1 MDLNRNQFF
10 MAGLVILFLGI
21 QLRMVE
27 VFVLNEQTSQFL
39 AQRISQ
45 LKGEESPSPGQLPT
59 LFAAQAPVVKK
70 RVQPPPWL
78 GWALVSIGSVLVLHS
93 LAMKKPGA

>member
-59 LFAAQAPVVKK
+59 VFAAQAPVVKK